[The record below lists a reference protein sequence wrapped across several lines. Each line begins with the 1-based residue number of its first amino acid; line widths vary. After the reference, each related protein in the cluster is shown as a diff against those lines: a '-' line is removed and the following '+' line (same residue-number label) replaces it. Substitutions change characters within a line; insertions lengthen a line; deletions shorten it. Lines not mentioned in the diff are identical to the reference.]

1 MPRARSKS
9 TTPTLV
15 SLLVIAAVVGGGA
28 AAFAYTGGFLSPH
41 RLTPT
46 RLVAALAPPGGPVP
60 GYRRNHAKGICF
72 TGTFAAN
79 GAGAALSK
87 AQVMAQGSYPV
98 IGRFNLA
105 SAVLA
110 QPDGAARVRGL
121 SLSIAGPDG
130 SEWRTGMITAPVFP
144 VSNVEAFY
152 ELQTA
157 VKSKEPGAMPAFAK
171 AHPEIAAFGGW
182 AGSAPWTG
190 SYAEERYN
198 ALNAFVFTDAEG
210 RDHTVRWSML
220 PEAQPVPVPHEQLA
234 ARPPDFLDAE
244 IRTRLAA
251 GPVRW
256 RMVVTEAAPGDPVA
270 DPSKAWPEGRRS
282 VDVGTLTV
290 QAIQAEADGPCRDVN
305 YDPTVLPEGMRS
317 SADPFPAAR
326 SSAYALSYQRR
337 AAEAAAYPR
346 TAPGG
351 RP

>member
-1 MPRARSKS
+1 MQQPSRPPRLPLGPLA
-9 TTPTLV
+9 
-15 SLLVIAAVVGGGA
+15 VIAVVLGGSA
-28 AAFAYTGGFLSPH
+28 AAFAYTGGWLSPE
-41 RLTPT
+41 RLS
-46 RLVAALAPPGGPVP
+46 RERVVGSLSPPGGPAP
-60 GYRRNHAKGICF
+60 GHRRNHTKGLCF
-72 TGTFAAN
+72 TGAFEAN
-79 GAGAALSK
+79 GAGAALSR
-87 AQVMAQGSYPV
+87 APMLAAGSYPV

-121 SLSIAGPDG
+121 SLSIAGPDR

-144 VSNVEAFY
+144 VADVAAFY
-152 ELQTA
+152 ALQTA
-157 VKSKEPGAMPAFAK
+157 VQSKEPGAMQAFAR

-198 ALNAFVFTDAEG
+198 ALNAFLFTDAAG
-210 RDHTVRWSML
+210 NDHTVRWSML
-220 PEAQPVPVPHEQLA
+220 PEAVPVPVPHEQLA

-256 RMVVTEAAPGDPVA
+256 RMVVTEAGPDDPVA

-282 VDVGTLTV
+282 IEVGTLAV
-290 QAIQAEADGPCRDVN
+290 QAIQAEPDGPCRDVN
-305 YDPTVLPEGMRS
+305 YDPTVLPPGMRT